1 MDDYRVNQD
10 LGHYFWFADHPGIT
24 NVFAVQ
30 FPSFFPRNC
39 AGASSRLRKGND
51 TANFACNDYSGAI
64 RVSSSAQIVQREYQ
78 KMEDRKFRMNNSTET
93 KVVSKDIR
101 ESLELNDKDTYLKLQ
116 ALANIFSGAKDYP
129 EEFHQL
135 YVQPLLESGLNLED
149 SLEMLVEGVIRP
161 N

>member
-1 MDDYRVNQD
+1 M
-10 LGHYFWFADHPGIT
+10 
-24 NVFAVQ
+24 
-30 FPSFFPRNC
+30 
-39 AGASSRLRKGND
+39 K
-51 TANFACNDYSGAI
+51 
-64 RVSSSAQIVQREYQ
+64 
-78 KMEDRKFRMNNSTET
+78 DRKFRMNDITGT

-101 ESLELNDKDTYLKLQ
+101 ERLEMIDKDMDLKLQ
-116 ALANIFSGAKDYP
+116 TLANVFSGTRDTP